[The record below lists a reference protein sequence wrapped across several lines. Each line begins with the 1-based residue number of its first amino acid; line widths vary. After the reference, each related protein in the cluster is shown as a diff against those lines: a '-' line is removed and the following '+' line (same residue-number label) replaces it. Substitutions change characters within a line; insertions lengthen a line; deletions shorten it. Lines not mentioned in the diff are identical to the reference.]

1 MINWNVRLRN
11 KKFVLAIISAI
22 ILLVQAVG
30 KMFGLHLNLSNL
42 SDNIVDVVNSMFGIL
57 AVLGVVVD
65 PTTHGISDSDRAL
78 GYDSPK
84 KDNYK

>member
-11 KKFVLAIISAI
+11 KRFVLAIISAM
-22 ILLVQAVG
+22 ILVVQAVF
-30 KMFGLHLNLSNL
+30 KMFGLHLNLSNF
-42 SDNIVDVVNSMFGIL
+42 SDNIVDVVNSIFGVL
-57 AVLGVVVD
+57 VLLGVVND
-65 PTTHGISDSDRAL
+65 PTTQGFRDSERAL

>member
-30 KMFGLHLNLSNL
+30 KMFGLHLNLSNF

>member
-30 KMFGLHLNLSNL
+30 KMFGLHLNLSNF
-42 SDNIVDVVNSMFGIL
+42 SDNIVDVVNSIFGIL

-78 GYDSPK
+78 EYNKPH
-84 KDNYK
+84 KD